1 MHGLCRRRRKP
12 LPEATQPPSSKT
24 VRMGNSGINVPVPEQ
39 NNPGGDAME
48 QQTITMG
55 QVTYELRRVFQGTR
69 PLSEL
74 MAERIVQNIPAA
86 RSVDGGAGHEV

>member
-1 MHGLCRRRRKP
+1 
-12 LPEATQPPSSKT
+12 
-24 VRMGNSGINVPVPEQ
+24 
-39 NNPGGDAME
+39 ME

-74 MAERIVQNIPAA
+74 MAERIDQNIPMAQ
-86 RSVDGGAGHEV
+86 SIDGDHGHGV

>member
-1 MHGLCRRRRKP
+1 
-12 LPEATQPPSSKT
+12 
-24 VRMGNSGINVPVPEQ
+24 
-39 NNPGGDAME
+39 ME

-74 MAERIVQNIPAA
+74 MAERIAQNIPAA
-86 RSVDGGAGHEV
+86 RSVDGGKRHGV

>member
-1 MHGLCRRRRKP
+1 
-12 LPEATQPPSSKT
+12 
-24 VRMGNSGINVPVPEQ
+24 MGNSGINRPVPAQ

-55 QVTYELRRVFQGTR
+55 QVTYELSRVFQGTR

-74 MAERIVQNIPAA
+74 MAERLAQNIPAVQ
-86 RSVDGGAGHEV
+86 SVDGSERHGV